1 MPNRPRGRAHGGRG
15 GAEPR
20 RRIRL
25 REIQV
30 LDQMLAGRTQHQIA
44 ANLGISQP
52 AVSKIE
58 RRIEERLLA
67 DAAYQAERQRARQTL
82 QLRYIYGEALD
93 AWHASKADAVRR
105 RQRKAEGVGAAGGS
119 VAEVVAENQHGDPR
133 YLEVAR
139 KALGD
144 LRDVWGVNAPERIE
158 AVTPFATMT
167 DSALA
172 AELAVQNRLLEP
184 AAIDITS
191 VATTA
196 SAPSHSTADRTEESN
211 G

>member
-119 VAEVVAENQHGDPR
+119 VAGVVAENQHGDPR